1 MGKGRRWL
9 IVAVGVLGAFAV
21 PAVAQA
27 TITNSEGDIAGEP
40 SALSTNTLWTT
51 NIGGTASTFECAT
64 VRLNLKP
71 TPAEPTHLTLNAW
84 EAKGHKT
91 SGLGHADPECR
102 MGSSG
107 LTFKVSAFIATVKL
121 NGGGT
126 GTVDFSHAYTIT
138 HPIIGPQH
146 CSYSATGAAVTY
158 TPTSSAI
165 NVAGAMTGTG
175 GGICPTAGNI
185 HGTFTVT
192 SGGLPTSIH

>member
-1 MGKGRRWL
+1 MGKGRCWL
-9 IVAVGVLGAFAV
+9 IVAVGVLVAIAV

-27 TITNSEGDIAGEP
+27 TITNSEGGIAAEP
-40 SALSTNTLWTT
+40 SALSSNTEWTT
-51 NIGGTASTFECAT
+51 NIGGTSSRIECAT

-71 TPAEPTHLTLNAW
+71 TPAEPTHLTLNSW

-102 MGSSG
+102 AAPSG
-107 LTFKVSAFIATVKL
+107 ITVTISDVTATVKL
-121 NGGGT
+121 NGGGH
-126 GTVDFSHAYTIT
+126 GTADFTYEYTIT

-146 CSYSATGAAVTY
+146 CSFAATGVTVTY

-165 NVAGAMTGTG
+165 SVAGAMTGTG

-192 SGGLPTSIH
+192 AGGLPTSIH